1 MTPMHTYAVDL
12 VWDQARKGTLTA
24 PGLTHPIEV
33 ATPPEFDGGMPGI
46 WSPEHLYVAAI
57 SSCLMT
63 TFLAIAAYS
72 HLPFVSFTCP
82 AEGTLAKGEGKLRMT
97 HVRLRPRVVVPPG
110 TDLVKAHRILEKA
123 EAACLI
129 TQSVSAEV
137 TLEAEVVEAPQ
148 GPA

>member
-1 MTPMHTYAVDL
+1 MTPKHTYAVDL

-63 TFLAIAAYS
+63 TFLASAAYS

-82 AEGTLAKGEGKLRMT
+82 AEGTLAT
-97 HVRLRPRVVVPPG
+97 HSLLAPV
-110 TDLVKAHRILEKA
+110 LVHLFDVHVYMHPH
-123 EAACLI
+123 AC
-129 TQSVSAEV
+129 SSRS
-137 TLEAEVVEAPQ
+137 
-148 GPA
+148 